1 MDSKALEMAKQQLKE
16 IANTTSLET
25 AANMLIKVVGNP
37 YDPELPVAKFMEAI
51 FTTDTV
57 DIGEEYRYFLVDQD
71 TKTVYTLVAGTV
83 TQSNVSVI
91 SDLNLTFSDYMT
103 PEQYIYLQD
112 LRKGKYDIVAKK
124 KLALMESVDRLEQ
137 YLALQT
143 VNAAVPVANVFGL
156 LSGESTFTYDA
167 AVAMVRQIAQYSAG
181 KFALITGSNITAD
194 IILLNYKA
202 NKFLPVHLEDLG
214 IIHFPVEA
222 QQVTIDG
229 SPVSVIDPNTAYLV
243 ALSDSQNNRI
253 GDFVR
258 RKTSTYENGDA
269 QERSVIAS
277 GTLINVGTSRKY
289 AISVAVFEEFGL
301 VVKNSKPLCKFVR
314 A

>member
-1 MDSKALEMAKQQLKE
+1 MSKELEMAKQELIKISQQP
-16 IANTTSLET
+16 LET

-57 DIGEEYRYFLVDQD
+57 EIGEEYRYFMVDQD
-71 TKTVYTLVAGTV
+71 AKVVFTLVNGTV
-83 TQSNVSVI
+83 TQTNVSVI

-103 PEQYIYLQD
+103 PELYVYLQD

-124 KLALMESVDRLEQ
+124 KLALMESIDRLEQ

-156 LSGESTFTYDA
+156 SSGTTSFTYVDA
-167 AVAMVRQIAQYSAG
+167 VKMIRKIAQFSAG

-194 IILLNYKA
+194 IILLNYEA

-222 QQVTIDG
+222 QQVNLDG
-229 SPVSVIDPNTAYLV
+229 SLVNVIDPNTCYLV
-243 ALSDSQNNRI
+243 ALSDSQNNRM

-269 QERSVIAS
+269 QERSVIAA

-289 AISVAVFEEFGL
+289 AISLAVFEEFGL
-301 VVKNSKPLCKFVR
+301 VVKNPDVLCKYVR